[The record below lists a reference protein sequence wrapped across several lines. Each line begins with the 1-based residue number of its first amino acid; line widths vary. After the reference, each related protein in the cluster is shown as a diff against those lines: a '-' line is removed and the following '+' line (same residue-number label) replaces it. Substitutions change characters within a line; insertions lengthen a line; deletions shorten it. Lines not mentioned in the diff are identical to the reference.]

1 MLSLCLFFA
10 EVICIIKVL
19 IGMSPPGKIGFF
31 SKILK
36 TLATRNTLIH
46 YLVSKVWLIKNE
58 LMNMLFMKQNFAT
71 TAV

>member
-46 YLVSKVWLIKNE
+46 YLVSKVH
-58 LMNMLFMKQNFAT
+58 ART
-71 TAV
+71 SG